1 MNRPGHLHL
10 CDDVTL
16 GVVASSYKAEE
27 NGFGGWMVGEGSS
40 RSAGSESKKEKPLTV
55 LLAPPPT
62 YPANSHKPLTYPAPD
77 LWPGH
82 QNLVLGN
89 SVWG

>member
-27 NGFGGWMVGEGSS
+27 NGFGGWTVGEGSS
-40 RSAGSESKKEKPLTV
+40 KFAGSESKKEKPLKV
-55 LLAPPPT
+55 LLAPIPSC
-62 YPANSHKPLTYPAPD
+62 PANSHKPLTYPAND
-77 LWPGH
+77 LWPGL
-82 QNLVLGN
+82 QNLELGN
-89 SVWG
+89 CV